1 MVNSTHF
8 ANSHILKLPPQ
19 HSPTIM
25 FLSNSA
31 TTHETSDQSET
42 ERYERYLTMQI
53 SSSEIRN
60 GG

>member
-1 MVNSTHF
+1 
-8 ANSHILKLPPQ
+8 
-19 HSPTIM
+19 M